1 MDNYFIIID
10 KRKHFK
16 INNDKYLSKKNNK
29 YFRIYLILFF
39 VFINILVLYE
49 LKKRKYNQNIYKN
62 EYREEMANNYSL
74 YNLIKYPQI
83 SLLIINI
90 DKWDINDKE
99 LLYLINNLRNQ
110 SLLDIEIIFCLSE
123 SIDKNQIEILNNFK
137 KIEKRIQII
146 ELNNNN
152 IIHIFNK
159 LMNKLKGKFILVID
173 KLLNFE
179 QDELEK
185 YYNLTKGKIN
195 NIFKFSTNNKTIN
208 YLIKSK
214 IIKDILDKGIELN
227 NYEDLINYILKLKEP
242 KINIVSVALCPNNYY
257 TGLAYVCMIS
267 ILSSKDIFTFISFN
281 IIIPNNFSQKNIDFL
296 LSLYDQYDFFNITF
310 LKIDNRYERAFI
322 SRYITCQSYY
332 RFSLGELL
340 PNLSRI
346 IYLDTDTIILS
357 DLNY

>member
-1 MDNYFIIID
+1 
-10 KRKHFK
+10 
-16 INNDKYLSKKNNK
+16 
-29 YFRIYLILFF
+29 
-39 VFINILVLYE
+39 
-49 LKKRKYNQNIYKN
+49 
-62 EYREEMANNYSL
+62 
-74 YNLIKYPQI
+74 
-83 SLLIINI
+83 
-90 DKWDINDKE
+90 
-99 LLYLINNLRNQ
+99 
-110 SLLDIEIIFCLSE
+110 
-123 SIDKNQIEILNNFK
+123 
-137 KIEKRIQII
+137 
-146 ELNNNN
+146 
-152 IIHIFNK
+152 
-159 LMNKLKGKFILVID
+159 MNKLKGKFILVID